1 MFLHFAYIGM
11 CLLSIVISFYVKAKV
26 ENFLEKNTAIAN
38 EKSLEDYK
46 NLVRFNMY
54 GALAQIVLLVGAF
67 GSGIAYI
74 LNQGFT
80 GIFSLFL
87 LGFAVSVM
95 KQVAQVEEKVR
106 TLTCTTAELERQY
119 TEISH
124 IWKKKAFPDF

>member
-1 MFLHFAYIGM
+1 M
-11 CLLSIVISFYVKAKV
+11 KAKV

-54 GALAQIVLLVGAF
+54 GALAQIVLLIGAF

-74 LNQGFT
+74 LNQGST

-95 KQVAQVEEKVR
+95 KQVSQVEEKVR